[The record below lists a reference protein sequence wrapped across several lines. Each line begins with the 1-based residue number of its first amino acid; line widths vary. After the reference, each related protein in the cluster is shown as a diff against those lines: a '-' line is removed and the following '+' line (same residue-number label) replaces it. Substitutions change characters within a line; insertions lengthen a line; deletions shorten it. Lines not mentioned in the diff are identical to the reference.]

1 MGTNFGEELMGRM
14 AEIDANLREL
24 PDYEKG
30 VQAER
35 ERIIKL
41 LENETLEA
49 TPENHGLEYDKLVWA
64 GIREQLIA
72 LIKGENLDGCEPA
85 DLPCVNGF
93 SCQKHEK
100 TIEELLPFITGE
112 NK

>member
-35 ERIIKL
+35 ERIITL
-41 LENETLEA
+41 LENALLE
-49 TPENHGLEYDKLVWA
+49 PEA
-64 GIREQLIA
+64 FIA
-72 LIKGENLDGCEPA
+72 LIRAND
-85 DLPCVNGF
+85 
-93 SCQKHEK
+93 
-100 TIEELLPFITGE
+100 
-112 NK
+112 